1 MAKISQ
7 WHQLVNQ
14 VSVCIA
20 LSLVI
25 YTIYLTVPLDWVVP
39 SYLYHTQR
47 RLALPYA
54 EDDHPAPT
62 DDHSTDDHGTGHSNP
77 PSLFAIV
84 THLDVN
90 QGTISVIIVVAA
102 VLCVEYMF
110 HILHELTFDTAFE
123 HLVPNIEKEL
133 MIVGCTAFI
142 LKIIVTTDSAIISTS
157 WLHALEYAD
166 ILVPMFS
173 FSYCFIGLL
182 LIACSVRQC
191 DIWGKAYHLKL
202 LEMLDGYLD
211 YSDSFLYRLVP
222 PFFSLT
228 MAEVEFRIFHNI
240 FCDTF
245 KIQRKEFAFNEYVQK
260 ISEMFIQN
268 LLHIRLTDWFLLC
281 VLVVLNFARS
291 RLNLCVLKCEDHD
304 YHCYNRST
312 SALFTIA
319 GGVILMA
326 CIILAMRSRAIELH
340 IMRIKGVP
348 AGDSLHVYLEN
359 MEERQD
365 GQKRNERM
373 NFEQLKAA
381 VAAVKAQTLRR
392 DADSF
397 FGE

>member
-7 WHQLVNQ
+7 LHQLINQ
-14 VSVCIA
+14 ASIFIA

-25 YTIYLTVPLDWVVP
+25 YTIYLCVPLDYIIP
-39 SYLYHTQR
+39 SSAYSSQR
-47 RLALPYA
+47 RLAPSIQA
-54 EDDHPAPT
+54 DDHPT
-62 DDHSTDDHGTGHSNP
+62 DDHGDDHSSAP

-90 QGTISVIIVVAA
+90 QGTTSVIIVVAA
-102 VLCVEYMF
+102 VLCVEYIF

-142 LKIIVTTDSAIISTS
+142 LKIIVTTDSAMISAD

-173 FSYCFIGLL
+173 FSYCLIGLL

-211 YSDSFLYRLVP
+211 YSDSFLHRLIP
-222 PFFSLT
+222 PFFSFT
-228 MAEVEFRIFHNI
+228 MTEVEFRIFHNI

-268 LLHIRLTDWFLLC
+268 LLHIR
-281 VLVVLNFARS
+281 
-291 RLNLCVLKCEDHD
+291 
-304 YHCYNRST
+304 
-312 SALFTIA
+312 
-319 GGVILMA
+319 
-326 CIILAMRSRAIELH
+326 
-340 IMRIKGVP
+340 
-348 AGDSLHVYLEN
+348 
-359 MEERQD
+359 
-365 GQKRNERM
+365 
-373 NFEQLKAA
+373 
-381 VAAVKAQTLRR
+381 
-392 DADSF
+392 
-397 FGE
+397 